1 MWTLHVTLQWP
12 LRRCTRARRASLQII
27 TIIWREEPSDA
38 TAAPLWAARR
48 AVVHVL
54 VEFVALEFNMRRDKF
69 ISINYNVIQLY
80 TLVTTQVPLR
90 YAPH

>member
-1 MWTLHVTLQWP
+1 MP
-12 LRRCTRARRASLQII
+12 PRPPCR
-27 TIIWREEPSDA
+27 
-38 TAAPLWAARR
+38 LWAARR
-48 AVVHVL
+48 AVVVL